1 MKKLLKTNMVY
12 VDTLS
17 DIFTDMKESGI
28 AIDSNLLQIPK
39 FEIKK
44 IGHVKKP
51 TFKVDFSCKRM
62 ITSLMVT
69 CHVKCKFLGKLGIS
83 YMVKAECTF
92 SADSTK
98 ERELKTYTYAY
109 IKRMLENDEIILSI
123 RPDDLVFPATSL
135 ISGKKLFTKEMRDD
149 SFLTSQMFKPHDMT
163 LFVHQEKI
171 FEKNKT
177 FTDEEIRKYNEI
189 INSSAYR

>member
-1 MKKLLKTNMVY
+1 M
-12 VDTLS
+12 
-17 DIFTDMKESGI
+17 
-28 AIDSNLLQIPK
+28 
-39 FEIKK
+39 
-44 IGHVKKP
+44 
-51 TFKVDFSCKRM
+51 
-62 ITSLMVT
+62 
-69 CHVKCKFLGKLGIS
+69 
-83 YMVKAECTF
+83 
-92 SADSTK
+92 
-98 ERELKTYTYAY
+98 KTYTYAY
-109 IKRMLENDEIILSI
+109 IKRMLENDKTILSI

>member
-44 IGHVKKP
+44 IAHVKKP
-51 TFKVDFSCKRM
+51 TFKVNFSCKRM

-69 CHVKCKFLGKLGIS
+69 CRVKCKFLGKLGIS

-109 IKRMLENDEIILSI
+109 IKRMLENDETILSI
-123 RPDDLVFPATSL
+123 RPE
-135 ISGKKLFTKEMRDD
+135 EMRDD